1 MKILIADDEA
11 LVRQSIVLFLKDL
24 GVDQED
30 ILEADNGL
38 SMVEKLDQRHFD
50 LAIVDIRMPSMNGL
64 EAIRSARKTS
74 PDTDFYVLSGFDD
87 FKYAQEAIRLGVK
100 DYLLKPLTRR
110 AMELILDSTISSLE
124 RKQTQLIETL
134 RLNIVSLL
142 NQPDHPMVLPH
153 LCHPLLLVN
162 DIAGRVLSLS
172 EFLEK
177 NDEKILMIP
186 YGTETGSLLFLFETS
201 EYPGYYQEMKKTLAR
216 FFLPGYT
223 IVEGKPFTVSD
234 QWNTDYS
241 RMKKLAACRP
251 VYGPCRLYKSN
262 CRPPALDPE
271 VEELCTQCCKTLS
284 AFSRADHVEF
294 SIICDT
300 IIQKLPQTE
309 EKNPESARRILSFLT
324 DAYQTEPLSGDNIK
338 QQLLKAASVIMQIPS
353 ARDFKYEEI
362 TAYLKTH
369 YMEDLTLTGVA
380 ALYGL
385 SPNYFSTLFKKMSG
399 SNFISW
405 LTKLRIEKAKRL
417 LMETDLTIR
426 DIAGQVGYYSTS
438 FFIRSFKK
446 IEGRTPSEYRK
457 SLSLR

>member
-223 IVEGKPFTVSD
+223 IVE
-234 QWNTDYS
+234 
-241 RMKKLAACRP
+241 
-251 VYGPCRLYKSN
+251 
-262 CRPPALDPE
+262 
-271 VEELCTQCCKTLS
+271 
-284 AFSRADHVEF
+284 
-294 SIICDT
+294 
-300 IIQKLPQTE
+300 
-309 EKNPESARRILSFLT
+309 
-324 DAYQTEPLSGDNIK
+324 
-338 QQLLKAASVIMQIPS
+338 
-353 ARDFKYEEI
+353 
-362 TAYLKTH
+362 
-369 YMEDLTLTGVA
+369 
-380 ALYGL
+380 
-385 SPNYFSTLFKKMSG
+385 
-399 SNFISW
+399 
-405 LTKLRIEKAKRL
+405 
-417 LMETDLTIR
+417 
-426 DIAGQVGYYSTS
+426 
-438 FFIRSFKK
+438 
-446 IEGRTPSEYRK
+446 
-457 SLSLR
+457 